1 MWTIFLAYV
10 FSTLTT
16 TPTALWPHLYFA
28 VTRLTAIFS
37 SSPSHHSMHL
47 SAAPGAHKHPMGG
60 MGMGMGPLG
69 GPLGGAFGSMGNFNY
84 GHPAMPHV
92 PPSTAANAVVRQT
105 SDGSVLTEGTGGGS
119 MQQPPAPIPTRRH
132 SLSFSAASASVSA
145 SASGPQTVTHN
156 LGQEPWLPSDGA
168 AAAGSVVDA
177 LRRGALSPPPP
188 PPLSGSPPKVFPWRS
203 TGAPLL
209 SNAQLLLSTPTRGIG
224 SSKEAGAGAGLGPPL
239 PHPASSGHLLLSPR
253 RCALLKPLLGPYLAP
268 I

>member
-1 MWTIFLAYV
+1 
-10 FSTLTT
+10 
-16 TPTALWPHLYFA
+16 LYFA
-28 VTRLTAIFS
+28 VTRLTVTFSS
-37 SSPSHHSMHL
+37 SSPSRHRMHL

-60 MGMGMGPLG
+60 TGMGMGPLG

-92 PPSTAANAVVRQT
+92 PPSTAAVGRQT

-119 MQQPPAPIPTRRH
+119 SSMQQPPAPLPTRRH

-145 SASGPQTVTHN
+145 SASGPQAVTHN
-156 LGQEPWLPSDGA
+156 LGQEPWLPLDG

-177 LRRGALSPPPP
+177 LRRGTLSPPPP

-203 TGAPLL
+203 TGAPPL
-209 SNAQLLLSTPTRGIG
+209 SNAQLLLSTPVRGIG
-224 SSKEAGAGAGLGPPL
+224 SSKEAGAGVGAGLGPPL

-253 RCALLKPLLGPYLAP
+253 RCAWPYLHP
-268 I
+268 Y